1 MEIEKEYRE
10 FNTKTLSI
18 LDFIRSRS
26 DDKQV
31 KIGID
36 NIKQKIMIVK
46 REDTSILA
54 VMSTKFFKNN
64 CDQIISRDEEFFMN
78 MINTEDLG
86 EFAPVIKMISNTY
99 NQMTVQHKDEL
110 YEKVL
115 EITMSA
121 LKIIEMKQK

>member
-18 LDFIRSRS
+18 LDFIRLRS

-86 EFAPVIKMISNTY
+86 EFASVIKMISNTY
-99 NQMTVQHKDEL
+99 NKMTVQHKDEL

-121 LKIIEMKQK
+121 LKIIELRQK